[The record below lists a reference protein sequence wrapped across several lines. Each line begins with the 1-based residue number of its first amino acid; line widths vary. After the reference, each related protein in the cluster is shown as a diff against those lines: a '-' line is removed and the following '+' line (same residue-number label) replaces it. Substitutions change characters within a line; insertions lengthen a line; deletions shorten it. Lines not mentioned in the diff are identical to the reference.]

1 MPRRLLAVTA
11 LASLFCSG
19 TSFAQSQT
27 PSLSLEQHFDAAIDS
42 NDQLVWLKAM
52 SSAPNQVGSP
62 HDRANSEF
70 LLGKFREFGWDA
82 RIETYQVL
90 YPTPISTRIEMIA
103 PRAEILGGQEP
114 AVAADPTSANLAG
127 ALPPYLAYQGDGDVT
142 APVVYVN
149 FGMPG
154 DYEAL
159 ARRGI
164 DVRGKIVIARYGGGW
179 RGLKPKL
186 AQDHGAAG
194 CIIYSDPADDGYT
207 QADVY
212 PKGGARPP
220 FGVQRGSVQDMAISP
235 GDPLTPGIGAT
246 VSAKRLTRAEAPTIL
261 KIPALPISYGD
272 AVKLLREI
280 SGPVA
285 PAGWRGALPITYHIG
300 GDDSVKVH
308 LAVKSSWALTPIH
321 DVIAVLKGSQ
331 ESDRWIVRGNHYD
344 AWVFGASDPLSGQVA
359 MLSEAKALGK
369 LYRDGW
375 RPRRTIVYAS
385 WDGEEPGLL
394 GSTEWAEDHAAE
406 LKAKALIYLNT
417 DNNGR
422 GVLQAA
428 GSHDYQHLL
437 NQVASDVV
445 DPETGR
451 SISQRLRA
459 ALQTRAYAGGE
470 ADAVKLAAARSGDD
484 LVIGPLGSGSDYSTF
499 LQHLG
504 IPAINLGFGGEDE
517 SDGVYHSAYDS
528 FHHMT
533 TFDDPGLRYGAAL
546 SKMTGRLVIRLADA
560 ATPLQRFGDFASTV
574 GQYAKEV
581 KELARSRREQD
592 DVRAELLASGS
603 FRLASDPLKPV
614 GPPID
619 HPRTP
624 VFDFTQLEQAVGRL
638 NTAATAYDAAF
649 DRRGATLSADVRQ
662 RLNDRLADIDQL
674 LLDDAGLPGRP
685 WFRNLVY
692 APGRFTGYG
701 AKTLPG
707 IREAIEER
715 RFDDVPPYIVRTAR
729 VIDAYATR
737 LDQARA
743 ILAQGE

>member
-1 MPRRLLAVTA
+1 MPRHLLAVTA

-19 TSFAQSQT
+19 TSLAQSQT
-27 PSLSLEQHFDAAIDS
+27 PSLSLEQQFDAAIDS

-70 LLGKFREFGWDA
+70 LLGKFSEFGWDA

-103 PRAEILGGQEP
+103 PRAEILGGQEW

-142 APVVYVN
+142 APLVYVN
-149 FGMPG
+149 FGMPD

-285 PAGWRGALPITYHIG
+285 PAGWRGALPITYHMG
-300 GDDSVKVH
+300 GDDNVKVH

-394 GSTEWAEDHAAE
+394 GSTEWAENHAAE
-406 LKAKALIYLNT
+406 LK
-417 DNNGR
+417 
-422 GVLQAA
+422 
-428 GSHDYQHLL
+428 
-437 NQVASDVV
+437 
-445 DPETGR
+445 
-451 SISQRLRA
+451 
-459 ALQTRAYAGGE
+459 
-470 ADAVKLAAARSGDD
+470 
-484 LVIGPLGSGSDYSTF
+484 
-499 LQHLG
+499 
-504 IPAINLGFGGEDE
+504 
-517 SDGVYHSAYDS
+517 
-528 FHHMT
+528 
-533 TFDDPGLRYGAAL
+533 
-546 SKMTGRLVIRLADA
+546 
-560 ATPLQRFGDFASTV
+560 
-574 GQYAKEV
+574 
-581 KELARSRREQD
+581 RR
-592 DVRAELLASGS
+592 R
-603 FRLASDPLKPV
+603 
-614 GPPID
+614 
-619 HPRTP
+619 
-624 VFDFTQLEQAVGRL
+624 
-638 NTAATAYDAAF
+638 
-649 DRRGATLSADVRQ
+649 
-662 RLNDRLADIDQL
+662 
-674 LLDDAGLPGRP
+674 
-685 WFRNLVY
+685 
-692 APGRFTGYG
+692 
-701 AKTLPG
+701 
-707 IREAIEER
+707 
-715 RFDDVPPYIVRTAR
+715 
-729 VIDAYATR
+729 
-737 LDQARA
+737 
-743 ILAQGE
+743 